1 MQAHPLGNGAT
12 NIILI
17 NKEKIQRTIIKN
29 KTIMTTFFIEALVF
43 ILVLLLFAL
52 FASWIG
58 KFNGNRKEQFIE
70 KTLSRKE
77 AFIDKSIENVLDK
90 VSTTVTSC
98 IDMARDSSKIGPWYL
113 VVYTQDSN
121 YPIWIS
127 NNTIRSVHPDSANNK
142 IIVKQFN
149 GEDMVIE
156 NVISYELC
164 SANEMCDYDM

>member
-1 MQAHPLGNGAT
+1 
-12 NIILI
+12 
-17 NKEKIQRTIIKN
+17 
-29 KTIMTTFFIEALVF
+29 MTTFFIEALVF

-58 KFNGNRKEQFIE
+58 KFNAKCKDEFIE
-70 KTLSRKE
+70 KTLDRKE
-77 AFIDKSIENVLDK
+77 AFIDKAIENVLDK

-98 IDMARDSSKIGPWYL
+98 IDMASDSSKIWPWYL

-127 NNTIRSVHPDSANNK
+127 NNTIRIVQPDPANNK

-149 GEDMVIE
+149 GEDIVIE
-156 NVISYELC
+156 NVESYELC
-164 SANEMCDYDM
+164 SGSDMCDYDM